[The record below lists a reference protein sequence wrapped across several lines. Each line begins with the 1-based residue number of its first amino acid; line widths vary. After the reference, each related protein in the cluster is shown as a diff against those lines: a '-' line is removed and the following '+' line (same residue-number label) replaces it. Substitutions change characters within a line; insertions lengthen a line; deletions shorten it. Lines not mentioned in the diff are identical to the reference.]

1 MDDITGT
8 ILGLNSLSLPFRVQ
22 FCLINTSSHASCFM
36 IVILVQCFKE
46 LNSDFTGK
54 KKSDKNY
61 AIKDYNWQA
70 LQDHVHLSLFFVA
83 LTKPAYD
90 IISVQ
95 TGKEL
100 STIMFLVKQNFIRIS
115 GQRKP

>member
-1 MDDITGT
+1 
-8 ILGLNSLSLPFRVQ
+8 
-22 FCLINTSSHASCFM
+22 M

-46 LNSDFTGK
+46 LYSDFTGK
-54 KKSDKNY
+54 KKNSDKNY

-70 LQDHVHLSLFFVA
+70 LQDHVHLSLYFVA

-90 IISVQ
+90 IIISVQ

-115 GQRKP
+115 GQLKP

>member
-1 MDDITGT
+1 
-8 ILGLNSLSLPFRVQ
+8 
-22 FCLINTSSHASCFM
+22 M

-70 LQDHVHLSLFFVA
+70 LQDHVHSSLFFVA

-90 IISVQ
+90 IIISVQ

-115 GQRKP
+115 GQLKP